1 MNEYNWKKEKNCV
14 RCENSAPVSGASF
27 QTRPVEKS
35 QRKKV
40 LLFSLAAVIVITGIL
55 FLISIPE
62 KEKENAPAPQKTEKS
77 VLSVDSAKALADVAE
92 KNRHAI
98 ALVGISLPEA
108 NFFTPLGTAWAIK
121 ETEFVTN
128 GHVVNGLKET
138 VKMIGAQ
145 FQRNMLTAEFK
156 KAGVKSEK
164 EYIQK
169 FGSTKLFTEKKRIA
183 DEIQKLCEKLTVE
196 LRVNG
201 MTGKGLPATHVQIHP
216 EYVKT
221 NDKSDLGII
230 HTSVKHNTFF
240 SIASEKTLLELKSGD
255 PIGYLGFPMEN
266 IPGDNVDIQN
276 PIASMQTGIIVAV
289 SDFDLKNRGSR
300 NNFLIRHNLP
310 SSGGASGSPLFNS
323 KGVVIAVHNA
333 SSKIPGTRFSSGSL
347 INYGVRVDKLSGM
360 GPKISLK
367 EFLKQK

>member
-27 QTRPVEKS
+27 QTRPIQMSKK
-35 QRKKV
+35 KKV
-40 LLFSLAAVIVITGIL
+40 LLFSLAAVILITGVL
-55 FLISIPE
+55 FLIFIPE
-62 KEKENAPAPQKTEKS
+62 KKNAPAPPKTERT
-77 VLSVDSAKALADVAE
+77 VRSVDSAKALADVAE

-128 GHVVNGLKET
+128 GHVVNAFKET
-138 VKMIGAQ
+138 AQKIGAQ
-145 FQRNMLTAEFK
+145 LQRGMLADEFK

-164 EYIQK
+164 EYVQK
-169 FGSTKLFTEKKRIA
+169 FGAAKFFSEKKRIA
-183 DEIQKLCEKLTVE
+183 DQTQKLCKKLIVE

-221 NDKSDLGII
+221 NFKCDLGII
-230 HTSVKHNTFF
+230 HTSVKHNVFF
-240 SIASEKTLLELKSGD
+240 PIASEKTLWELKSGD

-289 SDFDLKNRGSR
+289 SDFELKNSGSC

-333 SSKIPGTRFSSGSL
+333 GSKIPGTRFSSGSL
-347 INYGVRVDKLSGM
+347 INYGVRVDLLSGM
-360 GPKISLK
+360 GVKIPIN
-367 EFLKQK
+367 EFLAGK